1 MFPLA
6 NGLLGRRE
14 NGYKVPP
21 VADGLYLGNQR
32 QKRDNAVASAL
43 AHLDLW
49 VGGSTSPEQ

>member
-6 NGLLGRRE
+6 NGFLGRRE